1 MKQNQQDN
9 LGVVGQNGLEKM
21 NLNSTKT
28 FRDIDLTNL
37 KDGLGPEILNNISKK
52 LQANFV
58 GLEELKEKISIPE
71 SLLANKSTL
80 TRINLTAQQKDN
92 LAEIAG
98 MEIYLRNVMQEN
110 QVEISQLQDLAK
122 QNAYIYLQRQ
132 QLGQKLNI
140 FEENNLY
147 VTLVE
152 IKEKLGLKKV
162 PRRIECYDISH
173 LSGKF
178 VYGSMVVFKDGRPSS
193 KDYRLFKTKE
203 QNDDFANH
211 REVLT
216 RRIKKYFEF
225 EEKLGGG
232 VGGEDGISDD
242 DFSGGIVGNKKVNP
256 WELPDLII
264 VDGGKGQLSSDE
276 IVLTENNLLSRIEIC
291 SLAKKE
297 EEVFLPNQSLPVL
310 LEGQAKFM
318 VQRIRDEAHRF
329 AITSNRNA
337 RLKTISKSQLD
348 EVFGIGSVTK
358 LKLLTSFGSVAAIIE
373 ALDKNPELVHELVG
387 ASIFSKLKKHFGV

>member
-1 MKQNQQDN
+1 M
-9 LGVVGQNGLEKM
+9 E
-21 NLNSTKT
+21 
-28 FRDIDLTNL
+28 DL
-37 KDGLGPEILNNISKK
+37 
-52 LQANFV
+52 
-58 GLEELKEKISIPE
+58 SIPE
-71 SLLANKSTL
+71 AKDLLQSQAGL
-80 TRINLTAQQKDN
+80 TRINLNSAQKDS
-92 LAEIAG
+92 LSQLSGTAV
-98 MEIYLRNVMQEN
+98 YLRNVMQEN
-110 QVEISQLQDLAK
+110 QLEISQLQDLAK
-122 QNAYIYLQRQ
+122 QNAFIYLQRQ

-152 IKEKLGLKKV
+152 IQQKLGLKKV

-211 REVLT
+211 KEVLT
-216 RRIKKYFEF
+216 RRIKKYFEYQ
-225 EEKLGGG
+225 EKIDFKFNG
-232 VGGEDGISDD
+232 GISSENNSDQD
-242 DFSGGIVGNKKVNP
+242 LSIRDMSSQDMSILDGRYEPVANGKVNP

-276 IVLTENNLLSRIEIC
+276 MVLAEFNLLGKIEIC

-297 EEVFLPNQSLPVL
+297 EEVFLPNQNDPVL
-310 LEGQAKFM
+310 LEGQARFM

-337 RLKTISKSQLD
+337 RLKTASKSQLD
-348 EVFGIGSVTK
+348 DISGIGPVTKQKLLATFGSVTEIA
-358 LKLLTSFGSVAAIIE
+358 TAI
-373 ALDKNPELVHELVG
+373 DKNPELIHELVG
-387 ASIFSKLKKHFGV
+387 ASVFSKLKKFFGV

>member
-1 MKQNQQDN
+1 M
-9 LGVVGQNGLEKM
+9 E
-21 NLNSTKT
+21 
-28 FRDIDLTNL
+28 DLT
-37 KDGLGPEILNNISKK
+37 
-52 LQANFV
+52 
-58 GLEELKEKISIPE
+58 IPE
-71 SLLANKSTL
+71 AKDLLHSQAGL
-80 TRINLTAQQKDN
+80 TRINLNSAQKDS
-92 LAEIAG
+92 LSQLSGTEV
-98 MEIYLRNVMQEN
+98 YLRNVMQEN
-110 QVEISQLQDLAK
+110 QLEISQLQDLAK
-122 QNAYIYLQRQ
+122 QNAFIYLQRQ

-152 IKEKLGLKKV
+152 IQQKLGLKKV

-211 REVLT
+211 KEVLT

-225 EEKLGGG
+225 QEKIDFKFNGGLAPDG
-232 VGGEDGISDD
+232 VVPDLSGQDMSQQEMSIRDMSILDMSIRDGRYGGEVLNTNG
-242 DFSGGIVGNKKVNP
+242 KVNP

-276 IVLTENNLLSRIEIC
+276 MVLAEFNLLGKIEIC

-297 EEVFLPNQSLPVL
+297 EEVFLPNQTDPVL
-310 LEGQAKFM
+310 LEGQARFM

-337 RLKTISKSQLD
+337 RLKTASKSQLD
-348 EVFGIGSVTK
+348 DIAGVGPVTKQKLLSTFGSVTEIA
-358 LKLLTSFGSVAAIIE
+358 AAI
-373 ALDKNPELVHELVG
+373 DKNPELIHELVG
-387 ASIFSKLKKHFGV
+387 ASVYSKLKKFFGV

>member
-1 MKQNQQDN
+1 MSDNSGNTNLSN
-9 LGVVGQNGLEKM
+9 LGNNASLEIGSGLSRI
-21 NLNSTKT
+21 NLNS
-28 FRDIDLTNL
+28 
-37 KDGLGPEILNNISKK
+37 
-52 LQANFV
+52 A
-58 GLEELKEKISIPE
+58 
-71 SLLANKSTL
+71 
-80 TRINLTAQQKDN
+80 QKDN
-92 LAEIAG
+92 LAQLSGTEV
-98 MEIYLRNVMQEN
+98 YLRNVMQEN
-110 QVEISQLQDLAK
+110 QLEISQLQDLAK
-122 QNAYIYLQRQ
+122 QNAFIYLQRQ
-132 QLGQKLNI
+132 QLGQKLNL

-152 IKEKLGLKKV
+152 IQQKLGLKKV

-211 REVLT
+211 KEVLT
-216 RRIKKYFEF
+216 RRIKKYFEYQ
-225 EEKLGGG
+225 EKIDFKFNRGITSENNFNQEMSDRDMSIL
-232 VGGEDGISDD
+232 DGRYDD
-242 DFSGGIVGNKKVNP
+242 DVSSTNSKINP

-276 IVLTENNLLSRIEIC
+276 MVLTEFNLLGKIEIC

-297 EEVFLPNQSLPVL
+297 EEVFLPNQTDPVL
-310 LEGQAKFM
+310 LEGQARFM

-337 RLKTISKSQLD
+337 RLKTASKSQLD
-348 EVFGIGSVTK
+348 DISGIGPVTK
-358 LKLLTSFGSVAAIIE
+358 QKLLSTFGSVAEIATAI
-373 ALDKNPELVHELVG
+373 DKNPELIHELVG
-387 ASIFSKLKKHFGV
+387 ASVFSKLKKFFGV

>member
-1 MKQNQQDN
+1 MDIANQNN
-9 LGVVGQNGLEKM
+9 LESLNLSSAQSTSTEDFTSIDKANLENDLGLETLG
-21 NLNSTKT
+21 NLS
-28 FRDIDLTNL
+28 DLE
-37 KDGLGPEILNNISKK
+37 K
-52 LQANFV
+52 
-58 GLEELKEKISIPE
+58 LKENVSIPE
-71 SLLANKSTL
+71 SLLASQSSL

-225 EEKLGGG
+225 EERLGVG
-232 VGGEDGISDD
+232 VGGALDTNAFGL
-242 DFSGGIVGNKKVNP
+242 SGDVVVATTVRDKKVNP

>member
-1 MKQNQQDN
+1 MEDKIVLDSQD
-9 LGVVGQNGLEKM
+9 L
-21 NLNSTKT
+21 
-28 FRDIDLTNL
+28 
-37 KDGLGPEILNNISKK
+37 
-52 LQANFV
+52 LQSQA
-58 GLEELKEKISIPE
+58 G
-71 SLLANKSTL
+71 L
-80 TRINLTAQQKDN
+80 TRINLNSAQKDS
-92 LAEIAG
+92 LSQLSGTEV
-98 MEIYLRNVMQEN
+98 YLRNVMQEN
-110 QVEISQLQDLAK
+110 QLEISQLQDLAK
-122 QNAYIYLQRQ
+122 QNAFIYLQRQ

-152 IKEKLGLKKV
+152 IQQKLGLKKV

-211 REVLT
+211 KEVLT

-225 EEKLGGG
+225 QEKIDFKFNRAITSENKPDQDMSDQDMSSQDMSIL
-232 VGGEDGISDD
+232 DGRYDGD
-242 DFSGGIVGNKKVNP
+242 MPVANGKVNP

-276 IVLTENNLLSRIEIC
+276 MVLTEFNLLGKIEIC

-297 EEVFLPNQSLPVL
+297 EEVFLPNQTDPVL
-310 LEGQAKFM
+310 LEGQARFM

-329 AITSNRNA
+329 VITSNRNA
-337 RLKTISKSQLD
+337 RLKTASKSQLD
-348 EVFGIGSVTK
+348 DIAGIGPVTKQKLLATFGSVTEIA
-358 LKLLTSFGSVAAIIE
+358 AAI
-373 ALDKNPELVHELVG
+373 DKNPELIHELVG
-387 ASIFSKLKKHFGV
+387 ANVFSKLKKFFGV